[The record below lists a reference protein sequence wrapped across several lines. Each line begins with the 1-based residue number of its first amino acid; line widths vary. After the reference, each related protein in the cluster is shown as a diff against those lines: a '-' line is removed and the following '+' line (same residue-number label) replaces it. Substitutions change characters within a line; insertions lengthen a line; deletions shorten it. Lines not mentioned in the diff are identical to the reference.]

1 MELLLK
7 QLFTIPDWLLALIL
21 GLTIIIVS
29 LFLTNRNIT
38 NQNTK
43 ENINLAII
51 MLLIPLAGA
60 CFAILTVQNNI
71 ESAPWKHLH
80 ITRNGANLDIKSDSE
95 FVKNVSLPI
104 ITEGELIYVVEYK
117 DKQYDI
123 RKTLTE

>member
-51 MLLIPLAGA
+51 TLLILLAGT
-60 CFAILTVQNNI
+60 CFEILTTQNNI
-71 ESAPWKHLH
+71 KSAPWKYLH
-80 ITRNGANLDIKSDSE
+80 ITRNGAKLDIKSDNQ
-95 FVKNVSLPI
+95 FVKNISVPI
-104 ITEGELIYVVEYK
+104 ITECELIYVVEYK